1 MYRFYTGDVYAGEW
15 SNGQSHGYGV
25 HTCED
30 GSRYIGEFKRGVK
43 HGLGHYHF
51 RCETET
57 CIFYAAH
64 DFVIVVKLSYVQ
76 LTAVLIN
83 DHLPYR

>member
-1 MYRFYTGDVYAGEW
+1 MYAGEW

-57 CIFYAAH
+57 CISYAAH

-83 DHLPYR
+83 DHFAALN